1 MTTLPL
7 LPMMTNVATMPVAP
21 VGSLTLGLGCSA
33 APLASWITSM
43 VASLAVH
50 VHSQTSTFII

>member
-7 LPMMTNVATMPVAP
+7 LPMMTNGMPVARM
-21 VGSLTLGLGCSA
+21 GSPTLGLGRSA